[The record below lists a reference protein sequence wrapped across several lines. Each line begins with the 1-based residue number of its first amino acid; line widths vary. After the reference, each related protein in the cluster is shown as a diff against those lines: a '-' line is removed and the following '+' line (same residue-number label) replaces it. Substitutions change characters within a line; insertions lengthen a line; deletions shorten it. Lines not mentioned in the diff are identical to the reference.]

1 MGLVLSAG
9 PAPSLPWRQMP
20 AGAPAGV
27 RPSSAAL
34 MPEAL
39 PRSEPERQGLLALAS
54 DGVRRDVWDSRYGP
68 IVIEVHGEDVF
79 VNGRRVEPHAA

>member
-1 MGLVLSAG
+1 
-9 PAPSLPWRQMP
+9 
-20 AGAPAGV
+20 
-27 RPSSAAL
+27 

-39 PRSEPERQGLLALAS
+39 PRSEPERPGLLALAS